1 MDAFAIAVS
10 TSAIETI
17 HGVST
22 FATVAASSDRE
33 VELWFTMGG
42 ILPFLE
48 DRVADPALAD
58 GPIGEAVLE
67 ADNAPLYTEQ
77 LKWAKEHGDIR
88 ITLCGM
94 AMDLIDTTLD
104 DYVDI
109 VDDQMGIGGF
119 WRRAVDM
126 RVIYM

>member
-1 MDAFAIAVS
+1 MDGFAIAVS
-10 TSAIETI
+10 TSRIETI

-48 DRVADPALAD
+48 DRVGDPAFAED
-58 GPIGEAVLE
+58 QIGEAVLAAE
-67 ADNAPLYTEQ
+67 DAPQYTEQ
-77 LKWAKEHGDIR
+77 LEWATEHGDIR

-104 DYVDI
+104 DYVDL

-119 WRRAVDM
+119 WRRAVDR

>member
-1 MDAFAIAVS
+1 MDGFAIALS
-10 TSAIETI
+10 TSDIETV

-33 VELWFTMGG
+33 VELWLTMGG

-48 DRVADPALAD
+48 DRVGDPAFAD

-67 ADNAPLYTEQ
+67 AEDAPMYTEQ
-77 LKWAKEHGDIR
+77 LAWAKDNGDIR

-94 AMDLIDTTLD
+94 AMDLIDTTIE
-104 DYVDI
+104 DYVDV
-109 VDDQMGIGGF
+109 VDDVMGIGGF
-119 WRRAVDM
+119 WRRGVDK
-126 RVIYM
+126 RVIYV